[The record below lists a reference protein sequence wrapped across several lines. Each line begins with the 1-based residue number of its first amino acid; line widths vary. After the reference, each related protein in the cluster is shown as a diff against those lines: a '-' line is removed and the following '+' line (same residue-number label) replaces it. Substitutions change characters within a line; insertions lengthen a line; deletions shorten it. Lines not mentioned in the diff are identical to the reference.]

1 MASTLTKADLVRDIH
16 AKTGIPRKEII
27 DVVADLMD
35 VITEE
40 LNENNQVKIS
50 SFGTFS
56 VRQKS
61 ERIGRNPKTRE
72 QAVISA
78 RRVVSFRVSRQLKN
92 KVEKV

>member
-1 MASTLTKADLVRDIH
+1 MTNPLTKAGLVKDIH

-35 VITEE
+35 IITEE
-40 LNENNQVKIS
+40 LNESNQVKIS

-61 ERIGRNPKTRE
+61 ERIGRNPKTKE
-72 QAVISA
+72 EAVISA
-78 RRVVSFRVSRQLKN
+78 RRVVSFRVSNQLKN
-92 KVEKV
+92 KVEKI